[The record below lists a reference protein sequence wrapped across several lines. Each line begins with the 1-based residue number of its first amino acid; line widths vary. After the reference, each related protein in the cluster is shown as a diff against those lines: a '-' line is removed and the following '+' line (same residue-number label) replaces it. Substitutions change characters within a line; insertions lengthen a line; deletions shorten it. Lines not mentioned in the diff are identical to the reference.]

1 LRTSE
6 LGVVVVMV
14 IMGAFPNGRRAES
27 KYSKD
32 SHDDTRQTRFGQY
45 RLMLLVVVNH
55 EKPENQQPSE
65 NTANNLAREP
75 EIPESP
81 RDESYQQ
88 KSSGKD
94 IPPTPGWVLHR
105 IRFSSQYKVLPCS
118 QCGLQFY
125 TLREGERFVKIV
137 FRVGGTSRFRSAL
150 VMRLL
155 IVGRV

>member
-1 LRTSE
+1 M
-6 LGVVVVMV
+6 MV
-14 IMGAFPNGRRAES
+14 IMGAFPNARRAEC

-75 EIPESP
+75 EIAEGP
-81 RDESYQQ
+81 RDGSHQQ

-105 IRFSSQYKVLPCS
+105 IRSSGQYKFFTCS
-118 QCGLQFY
+118 QCSLPI
-125 TLREGERFVKIV
+125 LHPEGRRALCQKCFAGRRHVSMPIRTGNAIV
-137 FRVGGTSRFRSAL
+137 DCR
-150 VMRLL
+150 
-155 IVGRV
+155 